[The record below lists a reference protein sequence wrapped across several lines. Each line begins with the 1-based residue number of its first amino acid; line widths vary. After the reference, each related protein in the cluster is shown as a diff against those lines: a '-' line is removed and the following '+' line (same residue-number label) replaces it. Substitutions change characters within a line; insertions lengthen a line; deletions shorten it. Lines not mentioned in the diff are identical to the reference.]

1 MNLNEMIELVNDGYP
16 DHLVSAQWD
25 PENEVLPLAPQGDS
39 LAYFIASELAST
51 FDKDA
56 TDEMQINE
64 AIRRMKVATGELVDL
79 VTYLEDQQTK
89 AIIGRKERE
98 A

>member
-1 MNLNEMIELVNDGYP
+1 MNLNEMIELVNEGYP
-16 DHLVSAQWD
+16 DDLVAAQWD

-56 TDEMQINE
+56 TDGIQIAE
-64 AIRRMKVATGELVDL
+64 AIRRMKVAIGELVDL
-79 VTYLEDQQTK
+79 VTYLEDQQSK
-89 AIIGRKERE
+89 AIIGRNERE

>member
-1 MNLNEMIELVNDGYP
+1 MNINAMIELVNEGYP
-16 DHLVSAQWD
+16 DDLVSAQWD

-56 TDEMQINE
+56 TDGKQIEE
-64 AIRRMKVATGELVDL
+64 AIRRMKVAIGELSDL